1 MRFYDNFLKLY
12 YEKGYFSYLTE
23 DLVKSDNE
31 DFFFQMSLI
40 RFFEKKLLKL
50 FEQNLINGTTHTYM
64 GQEANSAAIFN
75 HIDKNYDIIWSN
87 HRCHGHFISYSGM
100 IIELMAEILG
110 KKEGICSG
118 RGGSQ
123 HIHYKNFYS
132 NGLLG
137 GSLPQSVGTAF
148 ANKDN
153 NKSITIIFIG
163 DGTLGSGY
171 LYESMNLASIWDCP
185 VLFICENNYIA
196 QTTPSNLTL
205 SGEIGLR
212 PQAFGIKHFSSYD
225 YNVDKINHISKK
237 VIDYVR
243 ETRKPSFFEIGS
255 IRLGP
260 HSKGDDTR
268 TNKEIKNNLSK
279 DPLLNLKLKV
289 KNYHEIENICEKIIN
304 KTFEIVNDFETAK

>member
-1 MRFYDNFLKLY
+1 MKFYDNFLKLY
-12 YEKGYFSYLTE
+12 YKKGYFSFLKE
-23 DLVKSDNE
+23 DIIKSEKE

-40 RFFEKKLLKL
+40 RTFEKKLLKL
-50 FEQNLINGTTHTYM
+50 FEQNLISGTTHTYI

-75 HIDKNYDIIWSN
+75 HIDKDHDIIWSN

-110 KKEGICSG
+110 KKEGVCSG

-137 GSLPQSVGTAF
+137 GSLPQSVGTSF
-148 ANKDN
+148 ANKYND
-153 NKSITIIFIG
+153 KSITIIFIG

-171 LYESMNLASIWDCP
+171 LYESMNLASIWKCP
-185 VLFICENNYIA
+185 LLFICENNFIA

-205 SGEIGLR
+205 SGEISLR
-212 PQAFGIKHFSSYD
+212 PKAFGIKHFSTYE
-225 YNVDKINHISKK
+225 YNVDSINSISEE
-237 VIDYVR
+237 VINYVR
-243 ETRKPSFFEIGS
+243 QTRKPSFFEIGS

-268 TNKEIKNNLSK
+268 PTEEIKNNLSK
-279 DPLLNLKLKV
+279 DPFSNFKSKI
-289 KNYHEIENICEKIIN
+289 KNYNEIENICEKIIN
-304 KTFEIVNDFETAK
+304 KTFQIVNNFEIEK